1 MLDIAAG
8 FVTLHYPMS
17 SLKLSVLIA
26 AFLPLMAA
34 ADTIIN
40 SPFGGSSDGIDR
52 GFYVL
57 SYGASSL
64 GTVQLA
70 YDSNV
75 AGAGSYQVTLTA
87 RQGTYNGPLINAITM
102 TFSVIGG
109 FGLANETVVTYDFA
123 GVSVV
128 PGGTITFAQTQVSG
142 PGTLLYDVGMAPYP
156 AGLVETDGTTSPL
169 DTPRFGRGVGVII
182 TDGSAVPDTG
192 ASVELLGLGL
202 AGCVFGASSF
212 RRRANV

>member
-1 MLDIAAG
+1 MLDIAAR

-17 SLKLSVLIA
+17 SLKMSVLMA
-26 AFLPLMAA
+26 AFLPLMAEA
-34 ADTIIN
+34 NTIIN
-40 SPFGGSSDGIDR
+40 SPFGGAISDGIDR

-57 SYGASSL
+57 NYGASSL

-156 AGLVETDGTTSPL
+156 VGLVETDGTKPPL
-169 DTPRFGRGVGVII
+169 DMPRFGRGVGVII
-182 TDGSAVPDTG
+182 TDGAAVPDTG

-202 AGCVFGASSF
+202 AGCVCASSF